1 MHFRRIKG
9 PSLARITPGT
19 ILKRAWQQ
27 LKKEVPPN
35 RPKSDD
41 SVFVKGPLAVIPP
54 LIPPM
59 IYRPELTTA
68 AGVPDGR
75 ASGLTI
81 KKSGNCRL
89 QKVFTN
95 DHQQSKHRG
104 VNDS

>member
-41 SVFVKGPLAVIPP
+41 SVLVKGPLVVTPP
-54 LIPPM
+54 SNPSNDLS
-59 IYRPELTTA
+59 A
-68 AGVPDGR
+68 R
-75 ASGLTI
+75 AYHRRRRGGWKALRSHY
-81 KKSGNCRL
+81 
-89 QKVFTN
+89 QKVRQLPSPKSL
-95 DHQQSKHRG
+95 HK
-104 VNDS
+104 